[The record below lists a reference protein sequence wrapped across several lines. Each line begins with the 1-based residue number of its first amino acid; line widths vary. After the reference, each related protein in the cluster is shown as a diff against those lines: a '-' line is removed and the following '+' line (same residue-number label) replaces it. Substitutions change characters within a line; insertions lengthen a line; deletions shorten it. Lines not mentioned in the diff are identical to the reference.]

1 MPEEAQQLGE
11 PFPWHLG
18 VFDAHCHPTDCMS
31 SVPAIPDMKC
41 RVLTAMSTR
50 AQDQELVLQIAEKY
64 PVQRECGL
72 AAAEPRTSVPG
83 QVLPSFGWHPWFS
96 HQLYDD
102 YASEAQHPD
111 TAERDTFKT
120 SHYQA
125 ELVPVPPDQ
134 QFLRSLPHPQPLS
147 KYIAQAREYLE
158 RCPLALVGEVGLDRS
173 FRLPDAWPLDR
184 EGAEDSGL
192 TPGGREGRR
201 LSPYRVRMEHQ
212 RKVFKSQLDL
222 AATMQRAV
230 SVHGVQAHG
239 VVFETLRETWK
250 GYEKEVISRRLE
262 KRRGDAPGSD
272 IDRYDTDMA
281 EEKIQD
287 QRSFP
292 PRICLHS
299 YSGPVESL
307 KQYLHPSVPAKIF
320 FSFSSVINLS
330 TASSVKV
337 ADVVRAVPDDR
348 LLVESDLHRAGDEMD
363 QLLEEMARSLCAIK
377 GWPLEDGVRQ
387 LGDNWIKFVF
397 G

>member
-1 MPEEAQQLGE
+1 MTEEAQQLVG

-18 VFDAHCHPTDCMS
+18 VFDAHCHPTDCMP
-31 SVPAIPDMKC
+31 SVSAIQNMKC

-50 AQDQELVLQIAEKY
+50 AQDQELVAQIAEKY
-64 PVQRECGL
+64 PVRREHIFSTV
-72 AAAEPRTSVPG
+72 EPQVSVAG

-102 YASEAQHPD
+102 DNVSD
-111 TAERDTFKT
+111 TRHVGATENDALRI

-125 ELVPVPPDQ
+125 VLVPMPTDQ
-134 QFLRSLPHPQPLS
+134 EFLRSLPYPQPLS
-147 KYIAQAREYLE
+147 RYVAQAKEYLE
-158 RCPLALVGEVGLDRS
+158 RYPLALIGEVGLDRS
-173 FRLPDAWPLDR
+173 FRLPNAWPPGQ
-184 EGAEDSGL
+184 EGARNSEL
-192 TPGGREGRR
+192 TPGGREGRM

-212 RKVFKSQLDL
+212 LKVFKSQLGL
-222 AATMQRAV
+222 AAVMQRAV

-250 GYEKEVISRRLE
+250 GCEKEVISKRSE

-272 IDRYDTDMA
+272 IDHCDGGI
-281 EEKIQD
+281 EEEETQG
-287 QRSFP
+287 FP

-299 YSGPVESL
+299 YSGPVETL
-307 KQYLHPSVPAKIF
+307 MQYLHPSVPAKIF

-330 TASSVKV
+330 TAAFAKI

-348 LLVESDLHRAGDEMD
+348 LLVESDLHCAGDEID
-363 QLLEEMARSLCAIK
+363 RLLEEMARLLCTIK
-377 GWPLEDGVRQ
+377 GWELEHGVRQ
-387 LGDNWIKFVF
+387 LRDNWARFAF